1 MNESPLQDSRT
12 LKLLSRVR
20 EDIAHLRQDVGNL
33 ARHTTF
39 QTLPQGARE
48 LADQARH
55 QLAAGG
61 SFPASRLRS
70 LRASPPR
77 QAIGVI
83 GGAIL
88 IGALAAGLGD
98 LPQRIL
104 RRPAPGTGS
113 GRRMIGPPA
122 GFPALP

>member
-1 MNESPLQDSRT
+1 MNMSSLQDSRT
-12 LKLLSRVR
+12 VGLLSRVR

-39 QTLPQGARE
+39 HTLPQGARE
-48 LADQARH
+48 LAENARQ

-61 SFPASRLRS
+61 SFAASRIRS

-88 IGALAAGLGD
+88 IGALAAGIYAMC
-98 LPQRIL
+98 RSESCAARL
-104 RRPAPGTGS
+104 RE
-113 GRRMIGPPA
+113 
-122 GFPALP
+122 LEEE

>member
-1 MNESPLQDSRT
+1 MNLPSLQDSRT
-12 LKLLSRVR
+12 TGLLSRVR

-39 QTLPQGARE
+39 HSLPQGARD
-48 LADQARH
+48 LAENARH

-61 SFPASRLRS
+61 SYAASRIRS
-70 LRASPPR
+70 LRTNPPR

-88 IGALAAGLGD
+88 IGVLAAGIYALCKSESCAA
-98 LPQRIL
+98 
-104 RRPAPGTGS
+104 RR
-113 GRRMIGPPA
+113 RE
-122 GFPALP
+122 LEEEEE